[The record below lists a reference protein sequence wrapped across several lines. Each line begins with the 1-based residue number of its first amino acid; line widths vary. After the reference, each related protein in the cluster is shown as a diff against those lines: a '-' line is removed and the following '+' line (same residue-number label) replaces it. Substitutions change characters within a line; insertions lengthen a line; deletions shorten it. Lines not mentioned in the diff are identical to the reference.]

1 MSKLSPEEKKRYSRH
16 LVLKE
21 FGVGGQLKLKQARIL
36 VVGAGGLGCPALLYL
51 AAAGVGTIG
60 IVDFDVVQESNLQRQ
75 ILFSMNDI
83 GMNKANA
90 ASNHLRALNPLI
102 SITSYPFRLTSQ
114 NALDII
120 GSHDLVI
127 DGSDNF
133 PTRYLVND
141 SCVLLDKPFVYG
153 SVLEYEGQVSVF
165 NVVQSKQYSS
175 NYRDL
180 FPFPPPPNKVPNC
193 EQAGVLGVLPGMVGS
208 MQANEAI
215 KLLTGI
221 GEPLIDSLL
230 IIESLTLEA
239 TQIKIQNKNSR
250 SEIKNLL
257 DYEDFCSK
265 SHDKSKS
272 LNTNQNPMKEVT
284 VQELQKLVETKQDFQ
299 LIDVREPHEFD
310 ICNLNGELIPQGE
323 IPHNVEQISRDKLVV
338 IHCRSGARSGQIIQ
352 WLEKNHKLENL
363 YNLKGGILAWARE
376 IDPTMPTY

>member
-1 MSKLSPEEKKRYSRH
+1 MSKLSPEEIKRYSRH

-21 FGVGGQLKLKQARIL
+21 FGAEGQLKLKQARIL

-51 AAAGVGTIG
+51 TAAGLGTIG

-75 ILFSMNDI
+75 ILFRMDDI
-83 GMNKANA
+83 GTNKANA
-90 ASNHLRALNPLI
+90 ATNHLRDLNPLI
-102 SITSYPFRLTSQ
+102 SITPYPVKLTSQ

-120 GSHDLVI
+120 GNYDLVI

-141 SCVLLDKPFVYG
+141 ACVLLNKSFVYG

-165 NVVQSKQYSS
+165 NVLHNSQYSS

-180 FPFPPPPNKVPNC
+180 FPFPPSPNKVPNC

-215 KLLTGI
+215 KVVTGI

-230 IIESLTLEA
+230 IIESLTLET
-239 TQIKIQNKNSR
+239 TQIKIQNKHSR
-250 SEIKNLL
+250 SEIKYLL

-265 SHDKSKS
+265 SHDKNKS

-284 VQELQKLVETKQDFQ
+284 VQELQKLLETKQDFQ

-323 IPHNVEQISRDKLVV
+323 IPHNVERISRDKQVV
-338 IHCRSGARSGQIIQ
+338 IHCRSGARSGNMVT
-352 WLEKNHKLENL
+352 WLEKNHGFVNL

-376 IDPTMPTY
+376 IDDTMPTY